1 VTRRFTTHPV
11 RGFFSTAAV
20 ACALAA
26 LALAGCGGG
35 GGAGSVM
42 PASPATASP
51 TPATTAAPGAALP
64 NYAANVA
71 STAAWIAADAQLPDG
86 AIVDSGTQ
94 ISPYFANRAAIGLAL
109 AGGHTTAVQAWMQW
123 YIAHLNA
130 TDVWGGS
137 GTIYDYT
144 VAGGVETSTGT
155 ADSTDAYAGTFLS
168 LASTFYQTG
177 GATAQTYVRSIRAQL
192 AQVAGVL
199 TTGQQTDGL
208 TWALPTYQI
217 KYLMDNC
224 EVYAGLRDYGT
235 LLAALGDTADAA
247 TFAARAQASA
257 NGISSELWNAS
268 ADAYNN
274 AIGVGNVATP
284 VDWTNYESAAA
295 ELFPVLFGVIT
306 PTSSQAVAAYAK
318 FNAAFTKWDALDIPD
333 EYPWTLVST
342 AAILMNDAARANAY
356 IGAVDGAYVAT
367 GYPYPW
373 YDAEGGWFVQSNA
386 LLAAQTSTAGARRVT
401 ARTRML
407 VGP

>member
-1 VTRRFTTHPV
+1 M
-11 RGFFSTAAV
+11 A
-20 ACALAA
+20 ACALAVSV
-26 LALAGCGGG
+26 LAGCGGG
-35 GGAGSVM
+35 GSTSTL
-42 PASPATASP
+42 PAVRGTSATP
-51 TPATTAAPGAALP
+51 TAAPTTSPTAPLP
-64 NYAANVA
+64 NYTANVA
-71 STAAWIAADAQLPDG
+71 SAAAWIAADAQLADG
-86 AIVDSGTQ
+86 AIVDSSTQ

-109 AGGHTTAVQAWMQW
+109 AGHAAAVQAWMQW
-123 YIAHLNA
+123 YVAHLNA

-144 VAGGVETSTGT
+144 LAGGVETSTGT

-177 GATAQTYVRSIRAQL
+177 GSGAQAYVRSIRAQL

-199 TTGQQTDGL
+199 TSGQQPDGL
-208 TWALPTYQI
+208 TWALPTYQV

-235 LLAALGDTADAA
+235 LLAALGDAADAA
-247 TFAARAQASA
+247 AFAARAQASA
-257 NGISSELWNAS
+257 NGIASELWNAAQGEYS
-268 ADAYNN
+268 D

-295 ELFPVLFGVIT
+295 ELFPVLFGVIA
-306 PTSSQAVAAYAK
+306 PTSSQAAAAYAK
-318 FNAAFTKWDALDIPD
+318 FNAAFTKWDQLDIPD

-342 AAILMNDAARANAY
+342 AAIVMNDTARANAY
-356 IGAVDGAYVAT
+356 ISAVDGAYVAG

-386 LLAAQTSTAGARRVT
+386 LLAARTSTAAARRET
-401 ARTRML
+401 RRTRML

>member
-1 VTRRFTTHPV
+1 MSTVTP
-11 RGFFSTAAV
+11 TA
-20 ACALAA
+20 
-26 LALAGCGGG
+26 
-35 GGAGSVM
+35 
-42 PASPATASP
+42 TP
-51 TPATTAAPGAALP
+51 TAALP

-71 STAAWIAADAQLPDG
+71 SAAAWLAADAQLADG
-86 AIVDSGTQ
+86 AIVDSSTQ

-109 AGGHTTAVQAWMQW
+109 AGGHTAAVQAWMQW
-123 YIAHLNA
+123 YLAHLNA
-130 TDVWGGS
+130 SDVWGGS

-144 VAGGVETSTGT
+144 VVGGVETSTGT

-168 LASTFYQTG
+168 LAWTFYQTG
-177 GATAQTYVRSIRAQL
+177 GAGAQAYVRSIRPQL
-192 AQVAGVL
+192 AQIAGVL
-199 TTGQQTDGL
+199 TTGQQPDGL
-208 TWALPTYQI
+208 TWALPNYQV

-235 LLAALGDTADAA
+235 LLAAVGDAADAA
-247 TFAARAQASA
+247 SFAARAQASA
-257 NGISSELWNAS
+257 SGIASAFWNAAQNEYS
-268 ADAYNN
+268 N

-306 PTSSQAVAAYAK
+306 PASSRAVAAYAK
-318 FNAAFTKWDALDIPD
+318 FNAAFTKWDQLDIPD

-342 AAILMNDAARANAY
+342 AAILMNDPARANAY

-386 LLAAQTSTAGARRVT
+386 LLAAQTSATAARRVT
-401 ARTRML
+401 SPTRML